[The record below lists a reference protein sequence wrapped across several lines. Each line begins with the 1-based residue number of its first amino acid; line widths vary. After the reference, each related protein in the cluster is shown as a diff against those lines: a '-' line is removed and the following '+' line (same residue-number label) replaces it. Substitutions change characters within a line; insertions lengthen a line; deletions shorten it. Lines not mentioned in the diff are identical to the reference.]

1 MLLSLESMYSQ
12 ILYSMPGL
20 RFSTANIKVLGL
32 KMLKTAAFVIL
43 LFISVT
49 FGASAQELPSISQFA
64 VNLEVADSEAGA
76 GDIISITKE
85 GLVRS
90 KTAYDIAVFGV
101 VVASPV
107 ISVEPRTDST
117 SAVASTGVAQV
128 KVSAKGGKVE
138 IGDLI
143 TTSDDAGV
151 GQKAT
156 TSGYVLGKA
165 LENYDKTD
173 AVSAIPVEIS
183 IRYAD
188 IPISAGVSGIK
199 GLLALISE
207 PENFRNFVRYLAG
220 FLIGAATFIGA
231 VYAFVKFLT
240 NGITALGRN
249 PMAKKTIISSMVLS
263 GFVISLLALSGFG
276 VALYIIGFRGF

>member
-1 MLLSLESMYSQ
+1 
-12 ILYSMPGL
+12 
-20 RFSTANIKVLGL
+20 
-32 KMLKTAAFVIL
+32 MLKTLTLSAL
-43 LFISVT
+43 LLLLS
-49 FGASAQELPSISQFA
+49 ASATLAQDLPSISQFA
-64 VNLEVADSEAGA
+64 VNLEVADKDAKS

-90 KTAYDIAVFGV
+90 TAAYDVAIFGV
-101 VVASPV
+101 VVGSPV
-107 ISVEPRTDST
+107 ISIEPRSDAT

-128 KVSAKGGKVE
+128 KVSTKGGNIE
-138 IGDLI
+138 IGDFI
-143 TTSDDAGV
+143 TTSDEAGV

-165 LENYDKTD
+165 LENYDKGDGTGT
-173 AVSAIPVEIS
+173 IPVEIN
-183 IRYAD
+183 IAYVD
-188 IPISAGVSGIK
+188 IPISAGASGIK
-199 GLLALISE
+199 GLLAMLSE
-207 PENFRNFVRYLAG
+207 PENFRNFVRYLVA

-263 GFVISLLALSGFG
+263 GFVIVVLAIGGFG

>member
-1 MLLSLESMYSQ
+1 
-12 ILYSMPGL
+12 
-20 RFSTANIKVLGL
+20 
-32 KMLKTAAFVIL
+32 MLKTLTLSAL
-43 LFISVT
+43 LLLLSV
-49 FGASAQELPSISQFA
+49 SATLAQDLPSISQFA

-240 NGITALGRN
+240 NGIVALGRN

-263 GFVISLLALSGFG
+263 GFVIVVLAIFGFG
-276 VALYIIGFRGF
+276 VSLYIIGFRGF

>member
-1 MLLSLESMYSQ
+1 
-12 ILYSMPGL
+12 
-20 RFSTANIKVLGL
+20 
-32 KMLKTAAFVIL
+32 MLKALTLSAFL
-43 LFISVT
+43 LFIFVSAV
-49 FGASAQELPSISQFA
+49 FAQELPSISQFA
-64 VNLEVADSEAGA
+64 VNLEISDKDAKE
-76 GDIISITKE
+76 GDIIAITKE
-85 GLVRS
+85 GLRRS
-90 KTAYDIAVFGV
+90 TTAYDVAIFGV
-101 VVASPV
+101 VVGSPV
-107 ISVEPRTDST
+107 ISVEPRSDVT
-117 SAVASTGVAQV
+117 SAVASTGVARV
-128 KVSAKGGKVE
+128 KVSTKAGNIQ
-138 IGDLI
+138 IGDYV
-143 TTSDDAGV
+143 TTSDEAGV

-156 TSGYVLGKA
+156 TAGYVLGKA

-173 AVSAIPVEIS
+173 SVSTIPVEIS

-188 IPISAGVSGIK
+188 IPVSAGGTGIK
-199 GLLALISE
+199 SLLAMLSE

-220 FLIGAATFIGA
+220 FLIGAATFAGA